1 MEDKYAGSKSESLD
15 EEEESSM
22 NRRHISLSEN
32 KLSSSNRGISS
43 AIGDNDGGDG
53 DSEEGEEDQHMIFTA
68 ASDPSSIQKKDQMG
82 FSYAKLDPSSQ
93 GKGMVSE
100 VKRLL
105 YVMYIC
111 VYIYIYVCICL
122 LLFMVLFLPPPALL
136 LLRRTLYINVSV

>member
-15 EEEESSM
+15 DEEESSM
-22 NRRHISLSEN
+22 NRSHISLSES
-32 KLSSSNRGISS
+32 KLSSSNRGTSS
-43 AIGDNDGGDG
+43 AIGDNDGGEG
-53 DSEEGEEDQHMIFTA
+53 DSEEEDQHMIFTA
-68 ASDPSSIQKKDQMG
+68 GSDPSSIQKKDQMG

-105 YVMYIC
+105 YVMYIY